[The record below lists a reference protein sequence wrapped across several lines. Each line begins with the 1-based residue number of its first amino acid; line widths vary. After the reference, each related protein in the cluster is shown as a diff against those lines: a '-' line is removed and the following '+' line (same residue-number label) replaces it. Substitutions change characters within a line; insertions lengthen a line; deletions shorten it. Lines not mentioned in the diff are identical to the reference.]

1 MSNDR
6 RVEYSRAAIKN
17 AFLKLLSTR
26 HYNEITITD
35 LCKESNVSRGTF
47 YAQYERLGNVLNDVL
62 SDAFSMMSVTTVLE
76 QCDSRKLSL
85 CRMIRENDKYRALF
99 MDDDL
104 TDYIAEQMI
113 SYFRPSYIS
122 SAAGNSGLSEEAAA
136 AFLEFQVQGCYAI
149 ARKNAGKSE
158 EEWQE
163 IRNHIDDWIYKGFQ
177 KHC

>member
-6 RVEYSRAAIKN
+6 RVEYSRTAIKD
-17 AFLKLLSTR
+17 AFLKLLSSR
-26 HYNEITITD
+26 RYNEITITD
-35 LCKESNVSRGTF
+35 LCRQSNVSRGTF
-47 YAQYERLGNVLNDVL
+47 YTQYERLGNVLNDVL

-76 QCDSRKLSL
+76 QSDSRRLPL
-85 CRMIRENDKYRALF
+85 CRMIRENEKYRALF

-113 SYFRPSYIS
+113 SYFKPSYIA
-122 SAAGNSGLSEEAAA
+122 SASANSGLSEEAAA

-149 ARKNAGKSE
+149 ARKNAGKSK

-163 IRNHIDDWIYKGFQ
+163 IRSHIDDWIYKGFQ
-177 KHC
+177 ESR